1 MTVSVLKMHFR
12 KLLTKVITYS
22 DFKKFENE
30 RFMDSLY
37 LALNSQ
43 NIDYTKILDLFF
55 SIYQNRSSHRR
66 CSVRKGILRNFEKLT
81 GQSIFF
87 NKVVGLLACI
97 FIKNEALVQELSCE
111 FCKISKNTSGRLLL
125 PEWSKSSCSKKKR
138 ASVGVINLSWLKCS
152 LNLSWKE
159 SVLETD
165 FRKIRLMK
173 RD

>member
-66 CSVRKGILRNFEKLT
+66 CSGRKGILRNFEKLT
-81 GQSIFF
+81 GKHLRQSIFL

-97 FIKNEALVQELSCE
+97 FIKNEALAQVLSCE
-111 FCKISKNTSGRLLL
+111 FCKISKNTCFYRTPPGACFCQNEVNHHA
-125 PEWSKSSCSKKKR
+125 P
-138 ASVGVINLSWLKCS
+138 
-152 LNLSWKE
+152 
-159 SVLETD
+159 
-165 FRKIRLMK
+165 RKNVHPWE
-173 RD
+173 

>member
-1 MTVSVLKMHFR
+1 MHFR

-66 CSVRKGILRNFEKLT
+66 CSGRKGILRNFEKLT
-81 GQSIFF
+81 GKHLCQSIFL

-97 FIKNEALVQELSCE
+97 FIKNEALAQVLSCE
-111 FCKISKNTSGRLLL
+111 FCKISKNTCFYRTPPGACFCQNEVNHHA
-125 PEWSKSSCSKKKR
+125 P
-138 ASVGVINLSWLKCS
+138 
-152 LNLSWKE
+152 
-159 SVLETD
+159 
-165 FRKIRLMK
+165 RKNVHPWE
-173 RD
+173 